1 MEISTKIK
9 FSVINFES
17 NSENACILEDFIAP
31 YTDEELKSLGIEEI
45 SYKGDVFGDYFIY
58 FTVTSMGEKIIKDIL
73 GGEEDLDFIEED
85 KEIVIISRKLSAMA
99 MDKKGLS
106 KLIEECEKL
115 IRIAAI
121 QKPNLGDDLCMTS
134 MLKEKLEERIGDVL
148 AAIDLVTDKFNLN
161 RANIKQRSLLKS
173 KKYQTWDEEK

>member
-1 MEISTKIK
+1 
-9 FSVINFES
+9 
-17 NSENACILEDFIAP
+17 
-31 YTDEELKSLGIEEI
+31 
-45 SYKGDVFGDYFIY
+45 
-58 FTVTSMGEKIIKDIL
+58 MGEKIIKDIL